1 MKRVGLGLG
10 VGVMIAVAIWAYN
23 VNYETRQAFDRLSDL
38 RGEIA
43 AEGEAV
49 QVLRVEWAWL
59 NAPHRLQRLVRQHDA
74 ELGLVRLDPERFG
87 FAANVPFPPPEPFDL
102 DEAILAAG
110 EIIAP
115 GIIVPAPLAPRPV
128 ARPRRPSETQ
138 QISLTNP

>member
-38 RGEIA
+38 RGDIA

-59 NAPHRLQRLVRQHDA
+59 NAPHRLQSLVRRHDND
-74 ELGLVRLDPERFG
+74 LGLVRLDPDRFG
-87 FAANVPFPPPEPFDL
+87 FAANVPFPPAEPFNL
-102 DEAILAAG
+102 NEAILAAG
-110 EIIAP
+110 EIVAP
-115 GIIVPAPLAPRPV
+115 GVDLPGSSAPQPV
-128 ARPRRPSETQ
+128 ARPLRRPDTQ
-138 QISLTNP
+138 QISLTNQ